1 VEIQHR
7 STESW
12 DRTASSDLWVRTLTQ
27 IPSLFGRLAYLAS
40 LRDVNTDQYHHHG
53 LATVFGEAEAHRA
66 LRESHE
72 TAFSEWLTF
81 SIEQQKADL
90 DLYLS
95 MLDQPKRFLLQT
107 WQRLA
112 PYRNLI
118 PSSAADEER
127 HLYLVDLETIL
138 DLLRNECGAGPVAS
152 RPR

>member
-1 VEIQHR
+1 
-7 STESW
+7 
-12 DRTASSDLWVRTLTQ
+12 
-27 IPSLFGRLAYLAS
+27 LAYLAS

-72 TAFSEWLTF
+72 TAFAEWLTF
-81 SIEQQKADL
+81 TIEQQKADL

-118 PSSAADEER
+118 PSSTTDEER

-138 DLLRNECGAGPVAS
+138 ELLRNECGAGPTAS

>member
-1 VEIQHR
+1 MAIDKR
-7 STESW
+7 STEIW
-12 DRTASSDLWVRTLTQ
+12 DRSASSDLWVRTLTQ

-40 LRDVNTDQYHHHG
+40 LRDVNSDQYHHHG

-72 TAFSEWLTF
+72 TAFAEWLTF
-81 SIEQQKADL
+81 TIEQQKADL

-112 PYRNLI
+112 PYKNLI
-118 PSSAADEER
+118 PTSAADEER
-127 HLYLVDLETIL
+127 RLYLLDLETIL
-138 DLLRNECGAGPVAS
+138 NLLRNEYAVGPAAS
-152 RPR
+152 QPR